1 MSCRRDCREH
11 DDGIIADG
19 SHAFKG
25 HVAGALDGPFV
36 GLLLEDGAD
45 QADDGFVVWKDADH
59 VDGPQPGL
67 AFFKLGKA
75 VRYRYGDLIAF
86 LETRRASSTLVARQ
100 LPQSPVLGAPSGV
113 SVKASP
119 RPRKARNAASLT
131 EGQQSLF

>member
-1 MSCRRDCREH
+1 MLTSSDPNKMLSTADAADLLGLQPCTLSAWRE
-11 DDGIIADG
+11 DG
-19 SHAFKG
+19 S
-25 HVAGALDGPFV
+25 
-36 GLLLEDGAD
+36 
-45 QADDGFVVWKDADH
+45 
-59 VDGPQPGL
+59 QPGL

-100 LPQSPVLGAPSGV
+100 LPQSPVLAAASGV
-113 SVKASP
+113 PLKASP